1 MKDFNKYLY
10 IDNLKEDIKE
20 EIKNGGLTDESEINQ
35 YIFEEIDRACIY
47 YIDCFQIM
55 IEFKAFDFQG
65 CKNVTELACQL
76 LDEFIWSEITDL
88 TELLD
93 EVKEETE
100 KTILTIEE
108 VKNQLKINSDAKF

>member
-1 MKDFNKYLY
+1 
-10 IDNLKEDIKE
+10 
-20 EIKNGGLTDESEINQ
+20 
-35 YIFEEIDRACIY
+35 
-47 YIDCFQIM
+47 M

-65 CKNVTELACQL
+65 CKNVTQLAYQL
-76 LDEFIWSEITDL
+76 LEEFIWSEITDL

-108 VKNQLKINSDAKF
+108 VKNQLKTNSDAKF